1 MGPAGKRGR
10 VRWERAS
17 WCCSQI
23 VARGILPPKARQ
35 RAVYLG
41 NVGSLQRHADGNPE
55 ENGFG
60 IPPHDGPGRQSGRGL
75 DFYCNKF
82 GLQEVRRMDNEQ
94 GRYTLVFLAAPGDVE
109 RARSVQAPV

>member
-1 MGPAGKRGR
+1 MGPAGNRGR
-10 VRWERAS
+10 FRWERAS

-23 VARGILPPKARQ
+23 VARVILPPKARQ

-60 IPPHDGPGRQSGRGL
+60 IPPHDGPGRQSGRGPRLPGL
-75 DFYCNKF
+75 DEK
-82 GLQEVRRMDNEQ
+82 
-94 GRYTLVFLAAPGDVE
+94 DVE
-109 RARSVQAPV
+109 VLVDDDVLTIRGEKKSETQDQERRVSE